1 MSEETF
7 EAHVGQH
14 MNCPPCFAIKLASVQ
29 LQSPAAGDRR
39 RSEKERN
46 RDMAEYPILRR
57 QGYQPKQIFGCA
69 EVAAQAGT
77 EFEVENHVVMAPEIR
92 KEMTA
97 RMAEAKMDAGVK

>member
-1 MSEETF
+1 MTENHF
-7 EAHVGQH
+7 EQHTGQH
-14 MNCPPCFAIKLASVQ
+14 QGCQVCFAIKLSTIQ
-29 LQSPAAGDRR
+29 LQGPASGERR